1 MLSKEEV
8 KYKRKLDFDHT
19 SYDFTARS
27 GAVKVILI
35 DIDRG
40 KNMTLKTIRYN
51 TAELAC
57 PCCAMPSQF

>member
-1 MLSKEEV
+1 MQKPANLNCGLFCTKVNQMLSKEEV
-8 KYKRKLDFDHT
+8 KYKRKLDFDYT

-40 KNMTLKTIRYN
+40 KI
-51 TAELAC
+51 
-57 PCCAMPSQF
+57 